1 MDLAVAIPSVRQG
14 SGMEGVRQL
23 YEAWLQHN
31 EDDPLL
37 YAVLFNYAVAMT
49 DAGDLAAAR
58 AGFERAIALKPDFMP
73 PYINLGRIYERLGGP
88 DFALRQWGEVVRA
101 LGDVNAGAIL
111 NKVTALN
118 QMARVLEGRDQDETA
133 ESLLRQ
139 SIELDRDQ
147 NEALQHYLALRQRQC
162 KWPVIVPWE
171 KQTRKLLTSALSPLS
186 AAVHTD
192 DPMLQL
198 GVAWRYNKLEV
209 PVAGQHIVQDHWAAR
224 EQGGRLRIG
233 YLSSDLRGHAIG
245 YLMAELFE
253 LHDKGGFEIFAY
265 YCGPDMPDALQARI
279 RGAVDHWVP
288 LQDMDDAAAARRIAD
303 DGIQILVDVNGYT
316 KDARTK
322 AVALRPA
329 PVIVNWLGFPGS
341 MASPYH
347 HYIIADPWIV
357 PPESEIYYSETV
369 RRLPCYQPNDRRRAV
384 SPTSPTR
391 AEAGLPEEAMVYCC
405 FNGAH
410 KISRFTFERW
420 LTILGRVPGSVLWL
434 LSSTEPTMQRLRD
447 FAQSRGIAPERL
459 IFAPKKANP
468 DHLARYPLADLFLD
482 TGPYGAHTTASD
494 ALWMGVP
501 LLTMSGR
508 SFASRVCGS
517 LVRAAGLPDLDCASP
532 SEFVDRAVA
541 MGRDRSIAQGYRE
554 RLTAGRDS
562 SVLFDTPLLARSLE
576 ALYRDMWEDFK
587 GGRLPVPDLANLETY
602 LEIGAQID
610 HEAEEVQ
617 AIKDYKGWWRDKLA
631 AYHALRPIPT
641 DKRLWKSPPRH
652 SRAGGSPVRRRSGS
666 PPSSG

>member
-1 MDLAVAIPSVRQG
+1 MSSLASLIERAAAHSLSPMDLASVMPSVRQSAG
-14 SGMEGVRQL
+14 AEGMRQL

-31 EDDPLL
+31 EEDPLL
-37 YAVLFNYAVAMT
+37 YAVLFNFAVAMT
-49 DAGDLAAAR
+49 EAGDLATAR
-58 AGFERAIALKPDFMP
+58 TGFERAIAIKPDFMP
-73 PYINLGRIYERLGGP
+73 PYINLGRIYERLGGAE
-88 DFALRQWGEVVRA
+88 FALRQWSEVVRA
-101 LGDVNAGAIL
+101 LSEVNAGSVVH
-111 NKVTALN
+111 KVTALN
-118 QMARVLEGRDQDETA
+118 QMARVLETRDQDETA

-162 KWPVIVPWE
+162 KWPAIVPWE

-192 DPMLQL
+192 DPLLQL
-198 GVAWRYNKLEV
+198 AIAWRYNKLEV
-209 PVAGQHIVQDHWAAR
+209 PAAPDTIVRDHWAAR

-233 YLSSDLRGHAIG
+233 YLSSDLRGHAVG
-245 YLMAELFE
+245 YLMAELFD
-253 LHDKGGFEIFAY
+253 LHDKGAVEIFAY
-265 YCGPDMPDALQARI
+265 YCGPEGPDALQERI
-279 RGAVDHWVP
+279 KKAVDHWVP
-288 LQDMDDAAAARRIAD
+288 LQGLDDAAAARRIAD

-329 PVIVNWLGFPGS
+329 PVIVNWLGYPGS

-347 HYIIADPWIV
+347 HYIVADPWII

-384 SPTSPTR
+384 GATPTR

-420 LTILGRVPGSVLWL
+420 LTILGRVPDSVLWL

-447 FAQSRGIAPERL
+447 FAQSKGIAPERL

-482 TGPYGAHTTASD
+482 TAPYGAHTTASD

-517 LVRAAGLPDLDCASP
+517 LVRSAGLPDLDCASP
-532 SEFVDRAVA
+532 AEFVDRAVA

-554 RLTAGRDS
+554 RLAAGRDS

-576 ALYRDMWEDFK
+576 ALYREMWADFK
-587 GGRLPVPDLANLETY
+587 GGRLPTPDLANLETY
-602 LEIGAQID
+602 LEIGASVD
-610 HEAEEVQ
+610 HEFEEVQ

-631 AYHALRPIPT
+631 AHHALRPIPT
-641 DKRLWKSPPRH
+641 DRRLWKKKR
-652 SRAGGSPVRRRSGS
+652 
-666 PPSSG
+666 